1 MFFDWRQSHARSRNR
16 ILLKSSP
23 SPRPSCRI
31 EQSQNG
37 EITRSLGH
45 VRQNCPAEPI
55 NNKKHREKERERERE
70 RSFHERTEANVNPI
84 TRFPCN
90 RCSASSACP
99 EGESSCCKWP
109 LPTGGISGCSSIHV
123 IVVPRKRCLRSRHH
137 DSTFPPRYP

>member
-55 NNKKHREKERERERE
+55 NNKNCREKERERERE
-70 RSFHERTEANVNPI
+70 REVFTKGRRRTLIRLLVF
-84 TRFPCN
+84 R
-90 RCSASSACP
+90 
-99 EGESSCCKWP
+99 
-109 LPTGGISGCSSIHV
+109 V
-123 IVVPRKRCLRSRHH
+123 IVAR
-137 DSTFPPRYP
+137 PPRRAPRESHHVANDLCLPVELADALQSM

>member
-1 MFFDWRQSHARSRNR
+1 MFLNRPLASSARIRRNRPDTCSYFSRKRKKMFFDWRQSHARSRNR

-55 NNKKHREKERERERE
+55 NNKNCREKKRERERE

-99 EGESSCCKWP
+99 EGESSCCK
-109 LPTGGISGCSSIHV
+109 
-123 IVVPRKRCLRSRHH
+123 
-137 DSTFPPRYP
+137 